1 MVQNNNTT
9 SIINFLVPSFILFAV
24 NPTLGLLYSA
34 AYALDGR
41 NIADSKNNLYVFFF
55 ILASWLGFINMT
67 KVPAID
73 QVAYLGLYLR
83 ADKIGFYN
91 SLFNGVNGG
100 GTEFVYGLYTWI
112 SHYLWFGN
120 GAMFFY
126 VTTVIIYMLHFVS
139 AYKVFEKLDYPKS
152 SLICGVLAFSFFS
165 QYFNLTNH
173 LVRQML
179 AAAIVI
185 YGICDRWYGGKRWYF
200 WLILSCLVHTS
211 AGILAAIGFVPSI
224 YHKMTNRQLFIN
236 LAIFVVVVVVVTSY
250 SSILSGVNIGVG
262 TIDRGFSRI
271 STSDKGDGMT
281 VSIYI
286 ILMVVAPLI
295 YGAYKGIKR
304 ESDPDSA
311 IYPMGYMAIAMS
323 LFILS
328 LSAKPLLQYRFFYY
342 TYSFIP
348 FVLPLVVSQYSI
360 NRKWVDQIIPLFF
373 IIRFILLHEHQAWQY
388 APWSELLITPFIYYL
403 FDSPLNLQI

>member
-1 MVQNNNTT
+1 MVQSNNTISPLT
-9 SIINFLVPSFILFAV
+9 YLMPSFILFAI

-34 AYALDGR
+34 TNAFHEK
-41 NIADSKNNLYVFFF
+41 NIADSKNNLFVFFF

-67 KVPAID
+67 KVPSSD
-73 QVAYLGLYLR
+73 QVAYLSLYLR
-83 ADKIGFYN
+83 ADKIGFYK

-100 GTEFVYGLYTWI
+100 GTEFMYGLYTWI

-139 AYKVFEKLDYPKS
+139 AYKVFEKLDYPQS
-152 SLICGVLAFSFFS
+152 SLICGVLVFAFFS

-179 AAAIVI
+179 AAAIAI
-185 YGICDRWYGGKRWYF
+185 YGICDRWYGGRRWYL

-224 YHKMTNRQLFIN
+224 YHKMTTKQLLIN
-236 LAIFVVVVVVVTSY
+236 ITLFVAIVAVVTSF
-250 SSILSGVNIGVG
+250 SSVLSGMSVGVG

-271 STSDKGDGMT
+271 STGGKGDGMT
-281 VSIYI
+281 VSIYT

-304 ESDPDSA
+304 ETDPESA
-311 IYPMGYMAIAMS
+311 IYPIGYLCIAMS
-323 LFILS
+323 IFVLS

-348 FVLPLVVSQYSI
+348 FVLPLVVSQYSS
-360 NRKWVDQIIPLFF
+360 NRKLIDMTIPLFL
-373 IIRFILLHEHQAWQY
+373 IIRFVLLHEHQVWHY
-388 APWSELLITPFIYYL
+388 APWTDLIVTPFIYYL
-403 FDSPLNLQI
+403 FDSPLNL